1 MISGTTEE
9 SLVTRIESLLD
20 ESQRTTDLDLKW
32 TATSSYPVQQAPK
45 ADDREPSSRVADV
58 SLTSQLCEVTPLH
71 PPSAKRPEQPRPEE
85 PEPRTPL
92 GKRLL
97 ALRRKAIEGG
107 MRLLDQDEVLEEI
120 RRRRGEVDSDDSDV
134 S

>member
-1 MISGTTEE
+1 MISGSTEE
-9 SLVTRIESLLD
+9 SCATRIGSLAD
-20 ESQRTTDLDLKW
+20 ESVRTSDLDFEW
-32 TATSSYPVQQAPK
+32 SAPRSYPVQQAPDSDDMELSYPV
-45 ADDREPSSRVADV
+45 ADD
-58 SLTSQLCEVTPLH
+58 SLTSQLCEVTPLYSSS
-71 PPSAKRPEQPRPEE
+71 PKRTKE
-85 PEPRTPL
+85 PVPRTPL